1 MGARAPEGW
10 RLWVDPR
17 SGIQHVRWRDA
28 ATGKRHVVSLR
39 TTDPREAA
47 ERAPGVYADHVA
59 GRWRPTRQLG
69 SRPAP
74 LADLVS
80 AWLDDCRAGRP
91 GATADAYELQWRA
104 HLGPFFDWDVSKI
117 TKASLADYQRKRLRE
132 VTRSTLRKELSAVRV
147 FFAWLVERG
156 SIGPEH
162 APEVP
167 RLPRGA
173 LGTRDPV
180 RGRDGRTDLSPSQVA
195 AILRALPETTPA
207 RRAGGQVW
215 CRPYFEA
222 LYWTGLRPATLS
234 ALSVPEHW
242 RPGAKH
248 LDLPAELD
256 KARMARRVPLCRE
269 ATEALRRAAGPR
281 SGVIFGRHDLRNAL
295 LTACKAAGAPEV
307 TPYDLRHARATH
319 LVEAGASLA
328 GVGYLLGHARVTTT
342 AIYARPSERAGEAAL
357 EAGRSGWGRDG
368 KRAREPGA
376 KGGT

>member
-17 SGIQHVRWRDA
+17 SGIYHVRWRDP
-28 ATGKRHVVSLR
+28 GGGPRHNVSLGTR
-39 TTDPREAA
+39 DGGQAA
-47 ERAPGVYADHVA
+47 EEAPRRYADHVA
-59 GRWRPTRQLG
+59 GRWRPTRRLG
-69 SRPAP
+69 SGPAP
-74 LADLVS
+74 LNELVA
-80 AWLDDCRAGRP
+80 AWLDDYRAGRP
-91 GATADAYELQWRA
+91 GATADAYELQWAA
-104 HLGPFFDWDVSKI
+104 HLIPAFDNDL
-117 TKASLADYQRKRLRE
+117 TKVVTPAVADYQRKRLRE
-132 VTRSTLRKELSAVRV
+132 VTRKTLQKELSALRV
-147 FFAWLVERG
+147 FFAWMVETGALVAEQ
-156 SIGPEH
+156 
-162 APEVP
+162 VP
-167 RLPRGA
+167 AIPKLPRGA
-173 LGTRDPV
+173 LGTKDEA
-180 RGRDGRTDLSPSQVA
+180 RGRSGRTDLSPSQVR
-195 AILRALPETTPA
+195 AILEALPETTPA
-207 RRAGGQVW
+207 RRAGVTVW

-222 LYWTGLRPATLS
+222 LYWTGLRPATLQ

-256 KARMARRVPLCRE
+256 KARMARRVPLCPE
-269 ATEALRRAAGPR
+269 AVEALRRAAGKRAGP
-281 SGVIFGRHDLRNAL
+281 VFGTHDLRNAL
-295 LTACKAAGAPEV
+295 ESACEAAGAPLV

-368 KRAREPGA
+368 EKVSKRRA